1 MYLKTYVYVIFSK
14 TMQEPDE
21 SPSQKSTIIG
31 MMCLCIALS
40 LAGQFSQHWLEW
52 EGAHTSLDT
61 TYWDEGFEDFDGQ
74 MITQETFSE
83 SVNYWCP
90 LLSEY
95 DYEDWA
101 VEMCDNLRTEKN
113 AGSLASILL
122 WISTA
127 TGTWFLVVAYRS
139 IGGIKQNL
147 SLAILDHRFCLATGG
162 LMVSSSLIWRVMMND
177 LINDWERSL
186 GSGFY
191 LTLVGGL
198 IGILAFAMILRLY
211 PEMSEMLVREKSR
224 IQQEN
229 EAKAKVEADGK
240 AVAEA
245 AAKDSELLQRT
256 EEAVRAKREAEAN
269 PNDPLSWLRMAEAM
283 DTANRHEE
291 AERCRKTAMELM
303 EKEPL

>member
-1 MYLKTYVYVIFSK
+1 MSLNTYVYVVFSK
-14 TMQEPDE
+14 TVQEPDE

-40 LAGQFSQHWLEW
+40 LAGQFSTNWSEW
-52 EGAHTSLDT
+52 EGGHSSLDT
-61 TYWDEGFEDFDGQ
+61 TYWDEEFEDADGQ
-74 MITQETFSE
+74 TTSQETFSE
-83 SVNYWCP
+83 DENWWCSMLP
-90 LLSEY
+90 EF
-95 DYEDWA
+95 DNEDWA
-101 VEMCDNLRTEKN
+101 VEVCDKLRVQKN

-177 LINDWERSL
+177 IINDWERSL

-191 LTLVGGL
+191 ITLVGRL
-198 IGILAFAMILRLY
+198 IGIVAFAMILRVH
-211 PEMSEMLVREKSR
+211 PEMSEMLDREKSR

-229 EAKAKVEADGK
+229 EAKAKAEADAK

-283 DTANRHEE
+283 DAANRHEE

-303 EKEPL
+303 EKETL

>member
-1 MYLKTYVYVIFSK
+1 
-14 TMQEPDE
+14 MQESDE
-21 SPSQKSTIIG
+21 SPSRKGTIIG
-31 MMCLCIALS
+31 MVCICIVLS
-40 LAGQFSQHWLEW
+40 LVGQFSQHWQSW
-52 EGAHTSLDT
+52 DAAHASLDT
-61 TYWDEGFEDFDGQ
+61 TYWDEEF
-74 MITQETFSE
+74 ETFNVGDFATETNSE
-83 SVNYWCP
+83 AVNYWCS
-90 LLSEY
+90 LAQEFENDEY
-95 DYEDWA
+95 FGEYYGEI
-101 VEMCDNLRTEKN
+101 CDNLRVQKN

-139 IGGIKQNL
+139 IGGSKQNL
-147 SLAILDHRFCLATGG
+147 SLAILDHRFSLATGV

-198 IGILAFAMILRLY
+198 IGIVASAMILRLH
-211 PEMSEMLVREKSR
+211 PEMSEMLDREKSR

-229 EAKAKVEADGK
+229 EAKARTEADAK

-256 EEAVRAKREAEAN
+256 EEAVRAKREAELN

-283 DTANRHEE
+283 DAANRHEE

-303 EKEPL
+303 EKETL